1 LNSSVR
7 QEPGQRISGRDV
19 IAGISVALIL
29 IPQGMAYAELAG
41 LPAHHGLYAAAL
53 PPILAAF
60 FASSPYLQTGP
71 TALTALLTLGAL
83 VPLAAVG
90 TAEYIGLA
98 AGLALVVGVVRFLV
112 GLLKG
117 GWLSYLLSR
126 PMLTGF
132 TSAAAVL
139 IMASQLPEALGSAAP
154 EGGVLAR
161 AGWALA
167 HPGSWEA
174 ASVVLA
180 AITVGLVR
188 GGRKIHPLLPGVL
201 IAAAVGLAFSIITGY
216 TGDMVGDIPSGLPP
230 FSVDLPW
237 ARFSSLIL
245 PGSVIALVGFAEVAS
260 ISRAFASED
269 RQSWDSN
276 REFLSQGAANL
287 AAAFSGGLPVGGSF
301 SRSGLVRLAGART
314 RWSGLIT
321 GLVVLLF
328 LPFASVLAPLPKAI
342 LAGIVLAAVWSLLKP
357 KELMALWPAS
367 RPQALV
373 GWGTFGLTLAL
384 SPRIDKAVLAGVAIA
399 GAVHLWR
406 ELKPGVQARREGNTL
421 HLEPSG
427 VLWFGSAPAL
437 EDAFLT
443 RLAEEPDVTH
453 VVVHCDGLGRIDLTG
468 AMGLADLLEQ
478 VTRAGLQM
486 EIKGVP
492 PHARRILK
500 SAGIAPSDATAVE

>member
-1 LNSSVR
+1 
-7 QEPGQRISGRDV
+7 V
-19 IAGISVALIL
+19 IAGVSVALIL
-29 IPQGMAYAELAG
+29 IPQSMAYAELAG

-53 PPILAAF
+53 PPILASF

-83 VPLAAVG
+83 VPLAVVG
-90 TAEYIGLA
+90 TAEYVALA
-98 AGLALVVGVVRFLV
+98 AGLALVVGIVRFLV
-112 GLLKG
+112 GFLKG

-132 TSAAAVL
+132 TSAAAIL

-154 EGGVLAR
+154 DGGVLAR
-161 AGWALA
+161 AGWSIT
-167 HPGSWEA
+167 HPGSWET

-180 AITVGLVR
+180 LVTVLLVR

-201 IAAAVGLAFSIITGY
+201 IAAAVGLAFSMLTEYAGA
-216 TGDMVGDIPSGLPP
+216 TVGEIPTGLPP

-237 ARFSSLIL
+237 SRFSSLIL
-245 PGSVIALVGFAEVAS
+245 PGAVIALVGFAEVAS

-269 RQSWDSN
+269 RQRWNAN

-301 SRSGLVRLAGART
+301 SRSGLVRLSGGRT
-314 RWSGLIT
+314 RWSGLVT

-328 LPFASVLAPLPKAI
+328 LPFAGMLAPLPKAI

-357 KELMALWPAS
+357 RELIALWPAS
-367 RPQALV
+367 RPQAVV
-373 GWGTFGLTLAL
+373 GWGTFAFTLLLA
-384 SPRIDKAVLAGVAIA
+384 PHIEKAVLLGVALA

-406 ELKPGVQARREGNTL
+406 ESKPGVRTRREGNTL

-437 EDAFLT
+437 EDAFLE

-453 VVVHCDGLGRIDLTG
+453 VVVHCKGLGRIDLTG
-468 AMGLADLLEQ
+468 ALGLAELLEQ
-478 VTRAGLQM
+478 VTRAGLEM
-486 EIKGVP
+486 EIEGVP
-492 PHARRILK
+492 EHALRVLK
-500 SAGIAPSDATAVE
+500 SAGIEPSDDRGA